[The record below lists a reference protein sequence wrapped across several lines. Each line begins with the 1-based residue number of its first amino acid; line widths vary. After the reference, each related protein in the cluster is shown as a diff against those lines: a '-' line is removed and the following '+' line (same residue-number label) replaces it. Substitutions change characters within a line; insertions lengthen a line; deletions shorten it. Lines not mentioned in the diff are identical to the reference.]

1 MAVIGTTDYKS
12 IMTDYGDAQT
22 QLVGISTKYY
32 DAAYTVL
39 VTNVFDPEIDL
50 LIAFHNAYV
59 VSQGAYA
66 SAPTSAVGAIN
77 ALQKHVLAQA
87 VSIGVG
93 SITVGEKYNDI
104 NDWYE
109 DYPSDWPTGGSA
121 VIPQTFADI
130 SAQAGHTIESTYIA
144 P

>member
-1 MAVIGTTDYKS
+1 MAVISTTDYKS
-12 IMTDYGDAQT
+12 IMTDYADAQT
-22 QLVGISTKYY
+22 QLAGISDKYY

-50 LIAFHNAYV
+50 LVAFHNAYI

-66 SAPTSAVGAIN
+66 SAPSSAIN
-77 ALQKHVLAQA
+77 AVRALQNHILSQA
-87 VSIGVG
+87 TSIGNG
-93 SITVGEKYNDI
+93 DIAIGDKYDEI

-109 DYPSDWPTGGSA
+109 DHPGQWATGGSA
-121 VIPQTFADI
+121 IIPQAFATM
-130 SAQAGHTIESTYIA
+130 SAQAGHTINSTYIA